1 MDLSMTRYSG
11 MPERIL
17 RLDRSIRFCAVVDRL
32 GYIVESR
39 ARANLEPLLTA
50 EEMARCVLL
59 ASIRHK
65 TRTVLE
71 EKLGKAQCGVT
82 YYEKVVL
89 ASMSLADN
97 DLVLVTVDNAAD
109 FQSIMRKV
117 QRLISRHRAL
127 L

>member
-1 MDLSMTRYSG
+1 MDLNMTLYSG
-11 MPERIL
+11 IPERIL

-32 GYIVESR
+32 GYVVDAK

-50 EEMARCVLL
+50 EEMDRCALL
-59 ASIRHK
+59 VSLRYR
-65 TRTVLE
+65 TRTAFE
-71 EKLGKAQCGVT
+71 EKLGRAQCMVT
-82 YYEKVVL
+82 YYEKVIM

-117 QRLISRHRAL
+117 QRLISKHRAL